1 MCVQTAFTCF
11 HRMGKS
17 LCLYKVDADL
27 TLVNKL
33 KKGGIRHACMNP
45 YYPEVVYVRNDS
57 IMKWDTQNKPVCVLN
72 GWQPRFSVESD
83 VRSVSCLPQDCVKY
97 AALELLLQY
106 SES

>member
-1 MCVQTAFTCF
+1 
-11 HRMGKS
+11 MGKS
-17 LCLYKVDADL
+17 LCLYKADADL